1 MQITVRRV
9 ISALAR
15 FETRSSLVDDIDA
28 ALATDQL
35 IVTMTALQG
44 FKGVLDLHFSTGI
57 FRPKPGTNKKRA
69 LKARRKHVAGK

>member
-44 FKGVLDLHFSTGI
+44 FKRVLDLHFSTGI

>member
-9 ISALAR
+9 ILALAR

-35 IVTMTALQG
+35 IITMTALQG
-44 FKGVLDLHFSTGI
+44 FKRVLDLHFSTGI

-69 LKARRKHVAGK
+69 SKARRKHVAGK

>member
-15 FETRSSLVDDIDA
+15 FETRSSLVDDINA

-35 IVTMTALQG
+35 IVTMTG
-44 FKGVLDLHFSTGI
+44 FEGLKGVLDLHFSTGI

-69 LKARRKHVAGK
+69 SKARRKHVAGK

>member
-15 FETRSSLVDDIDA
+15 FETRSSLVDDIHA

-69 LKARRKHVAGK
+69 L